1 LKCALGVPLQNVC
14 FCVEKKTK
22 MVAIAG
28 CNFNIG
34 LYGEIKKMFFFS
46 ETRNL
51 IEPKLNMN
59 NHWMVPYTILFL
71 FCVNRIS
78 KMAPIA
84 RKIKHRTL
92 WGKYFQIICLKPMN
106 HLKANL
112 AGMCLWWSITKCV
125 FLHRSEIHDGCHRR
139 TYSFNLW
146 LYGKM
151 KKHVF
156 SETRNL
162 I

>member
-1 LKCALGVPLQNVC
+1 
-14 FCVEKKTK
+14 

-71 FCVNRIS
+71 LMIHWFETN
-78 KMAPIA
+78 
-84 RKIKHRTL
+84 
-92 WGKYFQIICLKPMN
+92 
-106 HLKANL
+106 NL
-112 AGMCLWWSITKCV
+112 
-125 FLHRSEIHDGCHRR
+125 EI
-139 TYSFNLW
+139 
-146 LYGKM
+146 
-151 KKHVF
+151 F
-156 SETRNL
+156 SP
-162 I
+162 